1 MKYTVNDNCIGCG
14 VCAELCP
21 DVFHLEDDGLS
32 HVIAD
37 PKDDDTKVLAE
48 QALESCPVSAIEH
61 GEG

>member
-37 PKDDDTKVLAE
+37 PKDDDTKALAE

-61 GEG
+61 GEE